1 MRKTTKLPSWEYIFF
16 AAACVITA
24 MASSLSPKCTPFKH
38 EYDTCFNAW
47 FEGYLEPALPSSAT
61 TEERAA
67 YSNRKADEF
76 EQKCGKVWNSYREC
90 VQVSVFT
97 LFTTIMLGHI

>member
-1 MRKTTKLPSWEYIFF
+1 AF
-16 AAACVITA
+16 AAAVACVIQVRYSN
-24 MASSLSPKCTPFKH
+24 MASSLSPKCTQFKR

-67 YSNRKADEF
+67 YSKRKAEEF
-76 EQKCGKVWNSYREC
+76 EQKCGKAWNSYREC
-90 VQVSVFT
+90 VQVCIFMFSQCWVYLRIAFRKR
-97 LFTTIMLGHI
+97 